1 MRSQVAQW
9 LATLIFLCFMSSRAS
24 ADRAMAR
31 LLVEEG
37 REIQVSA
44 ELEGDLDEA
53 LQRFQS
59 AIDSDP
65 DYLPAYRSALPLWLR
80 SGKLGIAQ
88 GHLEGLTLRCDD
100 CVFAWYG
107 LGAIYRKQSRFGLAE
122 QAYEVVLAKRPG
134 DADAQY
140 GLAISLTA
148 LGKASAASA
157 LERYL
162 RLEKRASRA
171 RYRDRAQSILT
182 ELGGAVVYSEV
193 VATLL
198 SDAAKAGQNK
208 RWAAYIMARTTAY
221 LFSLGTGAP
230 SR

>member
-1 MRSQVAQW
+1 MRSQVAQV
-9 LATLIFLCFMSSRAS
+9 LATATLLCLCFMSSRS
-24 ADRAMAR
+24 WADRAMAR

-37 REIQVSA
+37 REIQDSGNFEMA
-44 ELEGDLDEA
+44 LEH
-53 LQRFQS
+53 FQS
-59 AIDSDP
+59 AIDNDP

-80 SGKLGIAQ
+80 SSKLANARGQ
-88 GHLEGLTLRCDD
+88 LEGLTLRCDD

-107 LGAIYRKQSRFGLAE
+107 LGAIYRKQRHFGLAE
-122 QAYEVVLAKRPG
+122 QAYEVVLAKRPS

-140 GLAISLTA
+140 GLAISLTV
-148 LGKASAASA
+148 LGKPSAVSA

-171 RYRDRAQSILT
+171 RYRERAQSILT
-182 ELGGAVVYSEV
+182 ELGGAVVYREV
-193 VATLL
+193 VTTLL
-198 SDAAKAGQNK
+198 SDAAKARQEK

-230 SR
+230 RR